1 MFVGCAH
8 PRRSIATIP
17 AANNTTAVIA
27 AILIENIRFP
37 FIQFNSHLR
46 LFAPKFHSGT
56 INMSRMSR

>member
-1 MFVGCAH
+1 
-8 PRRSIATIP
+8 
-17 AANNTTAVIA
+17 VIA